1 MSAAVSD
8 LRPAA
13 PAAGPDIEQ
22 LRVDLAA
29 SLRWAHRLGL
39 SEGVD
44 NHFSLAV
51 PDDDGVVR
59 GKRFLINP
67 YGWHWSEVTAS
78 SLVLCDEAGN
88 VLEGD
93 NQVETSAFFIHSR
106 IHVNV
111 PSAIVVL
118 HNHMPY
124 TTSLTLL
131 EDPELRMCEQNALMF
146 DGRIAYDDEY
156 DGLAHAT
163 EEGDRLARRIGNRS
177 VLMMAS
183 HGVLVTG
190 PDVASAFT
198 DLYYLERAATFQVLA
213 RSTGGKLRT
222 IPASVREKAREQFRG
237 GPAAPRRAAL
247 QGVAPHPGPRG
258 TRVPELNQAAWNP
271 PRSHRTAG
279 NGRGR
284 RRAPPWPAGR
294 ERPPARARPSP
305 PQKPQPRPA

>member
-8 LRPAA
+8 LRPAD
-13 PAAGPDIEQ
+13 PATGPDIEQ
-22 LRVDLAA
+22 IRVDLAA

-44 NHFSLAV
+44 NHFSVAV
-51 PDDDGVVR
+51 PDDDGVIR

-78 SLVLCDEAGN
+78 SLVLCDEDGN

-93 NQVETSAFFIHSR
+93 NNVETSAFCIHSR
-106 IHVNV
+106 IHLNV
-111 PSAIVVL
+111 PSAVVVL

-124 TTSLTLL
+124 ATSLTLL

-146 DGRIAYDDEY
+146 DGRVAYDDEY

-163 EEGDRLARRIGNRS
+163 EEGDRLARKLGNRS

-190 PDVASAFT
+190 PDIASAFT

-213 RSTGGKLRT
+213 RSTGSKLRT
-222 IPASVREKAREQFRG
+222 IAESVREKAREQFKVDR
-237 GPAAPRRAAL
+237 PLLAERHFRALRRIL
-247 QGVAPHPGPRG
+247 DQ
-258 TRVPELNQAAWNP
+258 E
-271 PRSHRTAG
+271 
-279 NGRGR
+279 
-284 RRAPPWPAGR
+284 
-294 ERPPARARPSP
+294 E
-305 PQKPQPRPA
+305 PQYRN

>member
-1 MSAAVSD
+1 M
-8 LRPAA
+8 
-13 PAAGPDIEQ
+13 
-22 LRVDLAA
+22 
-29 SLRWAHRLGL
+29 
-39 SEGVD
+39 D

-51 PDDDGVVR
+51 PDEDGVVR

-78 SLVLCDEAGN
+78 SLVLCDETATCSKATTRSR
-88 VLEGD
+88 LPR
-93 NQVETSAFFIHSR
+93 SASTAR

-163 EEGDRLARRIGNRS
+163 EEGDRLARKIGNRS

-190 PDVASAFT
+190 LDVASAFT

-213 RSTGGKLRT
+213 RSTGAKLRT
-222 IPASVREKAREQFRG
+222 HPESVREKAREQFKVDR
-237 GPAAPRRAAL
+237 PLLAERHFKRSAASWTARNPST
-247 QGVAPHPGPRG
+247 G
-258 TRVPELNQAAWNP
+258 TSVVSLVKCQVKCRIEPLP
-271 PRSHRTAG
+271 YP
-279 NGRGR
+279 
-284 RRAPPWPAGR
+284 
-294 ERPPARARPSP
+294 
-305 PQKPQPRPA
+305 

>member
-1 MSAAVSD
+1 MKGFEVLGLPECALEVFLSD
-8 LRPAA
+8 LRNPRRALSDFPPGSVSVPRQIGEQRPTA

-22 LRVDLAA
+22 LRIDLAA

-44 NHFSLAV
+44 NHFSLAI
-51 PDDDGVVR
+51 PDDDGVIR

-78 SLVLCDEAGN
+78 SLVLCDEDGN

-93 NQVETSAFFIHSR
+93 NRVETTAFCIHSR
-106 IHVNV
+106 IHVNIPGAV
-111 PSAIVVL
+111 VVL
-118 HNHMPY
+118 HTHMPY
-124 TTSLTLL
+124 ATSLTLL

-156 DGLAHAT
+156 EGLAQAT
-163 EEGDRLARRIGNRS
+163 AEGDRLARKIGNRS

-198 DLYYLERAATFQVLA
+198 DLYYLERAAMFQVLA

-222 IPASVREKAREQFRG
+222 IPKSVRAKTRKQFKVDRPLLAERHFGALRRILDREE
-237 GPAAPRRAAL
+237 
-247 QGVAPHPGPRG
+247 
-258 TRVPELNQAAWNP
+258 PEYRN
-271 PRSHRTAG
+271 
-279 NGRGR
+279 
-284 RRAPPWPAGR
+284 
-294 ERPPARARPSP
+294 
-305 PQKPQPRPA
+305 